1 MSMKKLYRNNSAGCF
16 LSVVLAIVILFG
28 CSEKGVNEDTA
39 PSITLSMKIT
49 EPALIETI
57 REFRLIVTAPDMKR
71 IERSLTLQG
80 QYVVGEVRVPA
91 GRERKFDVR
100 ALDETERT
108 IYQGDTTLDIEAG
121 TAIVL
126 NISLYPQV
134 PLVKLSPRFLQVPPD
149 TTFALDLKVFNIDSL
164 YGISLKIYF
173 GNYVVR
179 PDSAIAGPNLDPRLI
194 YLNQL
199 DYDSGFYAF
208 AIRQIDEIS
217 PIVVDGEGNDTL
229 ARVFFSSFY
238 PEADT
243 ERAELTIEVME
254 LTRIVNSVP
263 VEVPVE
269 DIFADRSVIEV
280 RIAAEADSA
289 VSFRD
294 PRLDSLI
301 REMIDKPSGPIFQS
315 DVDAIS
321 FLAGDGL
328 GILDLSGLANLTNL
342 HYLNLEFNQ
351 VSDISELSSLTKLGQ
366 LFLGGNKVIRDISPL
381 AGHPQ
386 LFEVGL
392 EDNQISDIAPLYAFY
407 PNNTLGLPAG
417 LTDKVWL
424 SDNPQIDTAQVDTLC
439 GLSVWVDL
447 DGSGLNWCSGL

>member
-1 MSMKKLYRNNSAGCF
+1 MSMKKLYRNNSVACF

-28 CSEKGVNEDTA
+28 CSEKGVNENSA

-49 EPALIETI
+49 EPALMEMVSQ
-57 REFRLIVTAPDMKR
+57 FRLTVTGPDMRR
-71 IERSLTLQG
+71 IDTRLALEG
-80 QYVVGEVRVPA
+80 CYVVGEVRVPA

-100 ALDETERT
+100 ALDETDRP
-108 IYQGDTTLDIEAG
+108 IYQGDTTLDIEVG
-121 TAIVL
+121 TEIVL
-126 NISLYPQV
+126 NLSLYPQV
-134 PLVKLSPRFLQVPPD
+134 PLVKLSPRFLQVPSD
-149 TTFALDLKVFNIDSL
+149 TTFALDVKVFNIDSL
-164 YGISLKIYF
+164 YGISFRIYF
-173 GNYVVR
+173 GSYLVR

-199 DYDSGFYAF
+199 DYDAAFYAF
-208 AIRQIDEIS
+208 AISQVDEIS
-217 PIVVDGEGNDTL
+217 PIVDGEGNAAL
-229 ARVFFSSFY
+229 ARVFFSSFH
-238 PEADT
+238 PEMDT

-254 LTRIVNSVP
+254 LTRIVNSTPVDVP
-263 VEVPVE
+263 VGDVL
-269 DIFADRSVIEV
+269 ADRGVIEV
-280 RIAAEADSA
+280 RTTTEADSI

-294 PRLDSLI
+294 PRLEDVI
-301 REMIDKPSGPIFQS
+301 RQMIEKPSGRIFQS
-315 DVDAIS
+315 DVDAIG
-321 FLAGDGL
+321 FLAADGL
-328 GILDLSGLANLTNL
+328 GISDLSGLANLTNL

-351 VSDISELSSLTKLGQ
+351 VSNISELSSLTKLGQ

-392 EDNQISDIAPLYAFY
+392 EDNQIRDLAPLDAFD

-417 LTDKVWL
+417 LIDKVWL
-424 SDNPQIDTAQVDTLC
+424 SDNPQIDTTQVDTLC